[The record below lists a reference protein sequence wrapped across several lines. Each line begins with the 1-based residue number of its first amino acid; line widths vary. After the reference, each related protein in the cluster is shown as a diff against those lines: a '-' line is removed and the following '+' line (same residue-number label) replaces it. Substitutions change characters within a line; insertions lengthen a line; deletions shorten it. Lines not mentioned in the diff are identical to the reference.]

1 VGVLG
6 VEVEGVCGGGGGF
19 GKTIDVVVVGGGGD
33 GSRAFGF
40 EDAVGGAG
48 LGGGC
53 CGDRLGVVEIGID
66 RGDVIGLVFET
77 IGDTTETALIGVLYV
92 VYEVAGD

>member
-1 VGVLG
+1 MGVLG
-6 VEVEGVCGGGGGF
+6 VEVEGVEGVGGF
-19 GKTIDVVVVGGGGD
+19 GEICVGVVGGGD

-48 LGGGC
+48 LGGDC

-66 RGDVIGLVFET
+66 RGDVIGLVLET
-77 IGDTTETALIGVLYV
+77 IGDTTETALIRVLYV

>member
-1 VGVLG
+1 MGVLG
-6 VEVEGVCGGGGGF
+6 VEVEGVEGGGGF
-19 GKTIDVVVVGGGGD
+19 GEICVVVGGSG
-33 GSRAFGF
+33 AFGF

-48 LGGGC
+48 LGGDC

-66 RGDVIGLVFET
+66 RGDVIGLVLET

-92 VYEVAGD
+92 VDEVAGD